1 MQGDAGRFRGRCV
14 ARPRLLILMSGC
26 VHPASNNAPE
36 QARCREKN
44 AGKTNV
50 NFTRR
55 AALSRHSVT
64 AGSAHGER
72 LMGANATIGETTYL
86 RLRDMILSDALS
98 AGDSLQEKKLA
109 DLLGVSRTPIRE
121 AITRLTTEGL
131 VDRTIGLTPVVRRL
145 STSEFV
151 EILHVRRLL
160 EVEAAG
166 RAAETGGSEA
176 LRAILAKIER
186 FRDGDIPTPA
196 EHIGVDDALH
206 SAVANLA
213 GSRILAEL
221 IRDLRQKTK
230 IFDMGQMPERFMP
243 GTAEHIEII
252 DAILARDPLRAQD
265 AMRTHIDN
273 VRSSVIDRLR
283 RLF

>member
-1 MQGDAGRFRGRCV
+1 
-14 ARPRLLILMSGC
+14 MSSLSAQAA
-26 VHPASNNAPE
+26 HSEAERSASPA
-36 QARCREKN
+36 
-44 AGKTNV
+44 
-50 NFTRR
+50 
-55 AALSRHSVT
+55 
-64 AGSAHGER
+64 
-72 LMGANATIGETTYL
+72 ATIGETTYL

-98 AGDSLQEKKLA
+98 AGDALQEKKLA
-109 DLLGVSRTPIRE
+109 DMLGVSRTPIRE

-131 VDRTIGLTPVVRRL
+131 VERITGLTPVVRRL
-145 STSEFV
+145 SANEFI

-176 LRAILAKIER
+176 LRAIMSKIQR
-186 FRDGDIPTPA
+186 FREGEVPTPA
-196 EHIGVDDALH
+196 EHVAVDDALH
-206 SAVANLA
+206 SSVADLA

-230 IFDMGQMPERFMP
+230 IFDMGQVPERFEP
-243 GTAEHIEII
+243 GIAEHLEII
-252 DAILARDPLRAQD
+252 SAIFARDATRAQD

-273 VRSSVIDRLR
+273 VRSSVIDHLR